1 MPGAMSSKTR
11 SKNLGPRHYA
21 TIRSTRSR
29 KGAAASGDDDSLEM
43 TKHSHDGGHYEIQVV
58 TDISVQVE
66 GGSNRMSTWT
76 SPATNPDWSEKQES
90 KKQSSTDTL
99 VKDIGQVV

>member
-1 MPGAMSSKTR
+1 
-11 SKNLGPRHYA
+11 LGPRHYA

-43 TKHSHDGGHYEIQVV
+43 TKHSHDGGHYEIQV
-58 TDISVQVE
+58 DISVQVE